1 MGLMDR
7 DYMRERR
14 PERASTA
21 APAKSA
27 ASTLFMV
34 LVFIASLFLLYK
46 LADWQ
51 LSKRPAGS
59 TAQAVRPIPIQP
71 PSQQEASPL
80 PREPSP
86 HMYQHAPEPVSGN
99 RVVTKCIVNGKTSYG
114 DGPCA
119 SDAVAAQVTTRA
131 DQNIMAP
138 VRAAASITPETTYS
152 PAPVVTT
159 QNNAPSDYAVKKIEC
174 QSLDAHIQHLDSMS
188 RQPQGAQMM
197 DWIRDERKKARD
209 RQFRIPCR

>member
-86 HMYQHAPEPVSGN
+86 RMYQHAPEPAVGN

-119 SDAVAAQVTTRA
+119 LGAVTTQVITRA
-131 DQNIMAP
+131 DLNLM
-138 VRAAASITPETTYS
+138 TPIRVKSTTTTEATFSS
-152 PAPVVTT
+152 PPVVVA
-159 QNNAPSDYAVKKIEC
+159 QNSAPTDYVTMKSEC
-174 QSLDAHIQHLDSMS
+174 QWLDTQIKHLDSMS
-188 RQPQGAQMM
+188 RQPQGSQTM
-197 DWIRDERKKARD
+197 DWIREERKKARD
-209 RQFRIPCR
+209 RQFRIPCQ